1 VFLRA
6 LIPIVIL
13 ASGFVAWKWLGKPIE
28 PPKPRQHMPQRL
40 KTEKSVLNPTSYD
53 IVIDSQGAVRAP
65 FDGRVKARMVG
76 SGQAVGATT
85 HLGEIFRQRH
95 RRDPPALSP
104 SPLPFVKLPEE
115 DGDAAVEAVVTDA
128 HDKAPD
134 PPPAQIAAGPANEP
148 VPGDS

>member
-1 VFLRA
+1 MKLFLRA
-6 LIPIVIL
+6 LIPALIL
-13 ASGFVAWKWLGKPIE
+13 LVGFVAWKWLGKPIE

-85 HLGEIFRQRH
+85 HLGEIFGIDTAEIRLR
-95 RRDPPALSP
+95 
-104 SPLPFVKLPEE
+104 SPLHRSL
-115 DGDAAVEAVVTDA
+115 
-128 HDKAPD
+128 
-134 PPPAQIAAGPANEP
+134 
-148 VPGDS
+148 S